1 MIITLAIIGALF
13 IGINALLGLVL
24 WTIASIKEYRNDRSV
39 KSTRKN

>member
-24 WTIASIKEYRNDRSV
+24 WTIASIKEY
-39 KSTRKN
+39 KRK